1 MKRRD
6 LFKFLF
12 GLGLGVVAAETY
24 ERLYSI
30 PALEKAFRKEI
41 EYWLGQYLDAKR
53 KTEELSSKLKTK
65 EEEIDAL
72 QKDVSYWKSQY
83 NSIQDEVNKLNT
95 KVGELSSKLNEAN
108 EKIYSLE
115 EELDDWKSKYES
127 TKEEANRLK
136 SIIGSMD
143 ELERE
148 SVYVISYYREKMN
161 EAVDNLKRAIEKYR
175 VILGDDRVAFE
186 SSTVKILEDLKLTQE
201 KLQKVLPYFPLIL
214 NFAWKPTKVI
224 NDKIYDIN
232 VSFEVASPL
241 SSLEEVEVMLI
252 PVEYRYFIT
261 KYGMREEDYDKVF
274 PKEEIRSVKIEPK
287 KLEEEMFSVD
297 FEDLK
302 GGREYIVKAR
312 VKDVAG
318 NEKTVEIKTPYIRQ
332 FENIAKADDIIVAVP
347 YYLWYRR
354 DLSNW
359 KDGHKYMPLLGEYR
373 SDDPIVMSKHIDWA
387 TGYGIGVFLISW
399 SGYESGDL
407 KYFDE
412 NLNLL
417 LKNPLS
423 KDIKFGIL
431 YESIGRLKNSNP
443 GWNLSDPE
451 NIEILDNDFSY
462 LSKNYF
468 NHPSCFRM
476 DGKPLIYFYEGKGV
490 FGNISQIKNLREKYG
505 IFLVSDHGHPKAN
518 PTDVFPTSHP
528 QAVVWGEAAKMFNG
542 ITSWLG
548 GYDPNGNY
556 LGGNYENQIK
566 IGFSKWESWA
576 IENERKFIPS
586 ITPEFD
592 SRYVKWGN
600 PNSIPLY
607 RSPELFIERL
617 KIALNHIK
625 NSKLLMIGTW
635 NDFFEST
642 TLEPSREYGFTYLEL
657 IKSNK

>member
-1 MKRRD
+1 MVDENKRR
-6 LFKFLF
+6 FLKLLAGGIA
-12 GLGLGVVAAETY
+12 GL
-24 ERLYSI
+24 SI
-30 PALEKAFRKEI
+30 PMSIYEVLIIPELQRRFIKEL
-41 EYWLGQYLDAKR
+41 EYWMNEYKLAD
-53 KTEELSSKLKTK
+53 EKLK
-65 EEEIDAL
+65 EL
-72 QKDVSYWKSQY
+72 Q
-83 NSIQDEVNKLNT
+83 
-95 KVGELSSKLNEAN
+95 
-108 EKIYSLE
+108 
-115 EELDDWKSKYES
+115 SKYE
-127 TKEEANRLK
+127 TYDNTLT
-136 SIIGSMD
+136 
-143 ELERE
+143 
-148 SVYVISYYREKMN
+148 
-161 EAVDNLKRAIEKYR
+161 NLKQFENELNEQIKLYSQMKDKAINKIKETINKYEILLGGASFEKN
-175 VILGDDRVAFE
+175 A
-186 SSTVKILEDLKLTQE
+186 VKILEDLKIKGD
-201 KLQKVLPYFPLIL
+201 KLLKSYKHLPAIVDLY
-214 NFAWKPTKVI
+214 WKPTKIV

-232 VSFEVASPL
+232 VSFEVISPL
-241 SSLEEVEVMLI
+241 NSLKEVEVMLI

-274 PKEEIRSVKIEPK
+274 PKEEVRSVKVKPRN
-287 KLEEEMFSVD
+287 LEREMFSID

-302 GGREYIVKAR
+302 GGREYVVKAR
-312 VKDVAG
+312 VKDVAE
-318 NEKTVEIKTPYIRQ
+318 NEKIVEVKTPYIRQ
-332 FENIAKADDIIVAVP
+332 FENIAKTDDIIVAVP

-431 YESIGRLKNSNP
+431 YESMGRLKNSNP

-451 NIEILDNDFSY
+451 NIEILDKDFSY

-490 FGNISQIKNLREKYG
+490 FGNISQIKNLREKYR

-592 SRYVKWGN
+592 NRYVKWGN
-600 PNSIPLY
+600 PNSIPLH

-625 NSKLLMIGTW
+625 TFKLLMIGTW

-642 TLEPSREYGFTYLEL
+642 ALEASREYGFTYLEL